1 MCFWHCIRLEAHCTI
16 NTLKKLFPHQK
27 AAETHPAHKQT
38 LPTQWTKYLAH
49 LSLKKTFGVSLGR
62 IPLLCCNNV
71 RTDATHFQNQSRMM
85 DGVKSGNWREAL
97 QEEFLPDWIEK
108 RLLFFPNYFYF
119 FRNFSNFFSSFF
131 SQRLKRT
138 KYFVSLL
145 QLQRGFT
152 QAIKNRRLS
161 LLACFFLHLPIRRT
175 VGAFG
180 MKPMH
185 LQTPGKKT
193 LLILK
198 TKCFLRDL
206 QSPTEPFVFPFI
218 YLTQW
223 TTCRGSEF
231 KFFPTSSIPSTP
243 PFDFLIACAQSGS
256 LVISFNKEMCFNSSG
271 LY

>member
-1 MCFWHCIRLEAHCTI
+1 M
-16 NTLKKLFPHQK
+16 
-27 AAETHPAHKQT
+27 
-38 LPTQWTKYLAH
+38 
-49 LSLKKTFGVSLGR
+49 SLGR
-62 IPLLCCNNV
+62 IPLLCRNNV

-85 DGVKSGNWREAL
+85 DGVKYGNWREAL
-97 QEEFLPDWIEK
+97 QEGFLPDWIEK
-108 RLLFFPNYFYF
+108 RLFFFPNYFYF
-119 FRNFSNFFSSFF
+119 LETLIISFFLINSSFF
-131 SQRLKRT
+131 SQHLKRT
-138 KYFVSLL
+138 NYFVSLL

-161 LLACFFLHLPIRRT
+161 LLACFFLHLSIRRT
-175 VGAFG
+175 VSAFG

-243 PFDFLIACAQSGS
+243 PFDF
-256 LVISFNKEMCFNSSG
+256 
-271 LY
+271 